1 MKAARLAIVLSVIG
15 LLLCLWLFL
24 GVAWYNFAAFMLL
37 AQPLLGLG
45 LLIFVVALSRE
56 MKRRG
61 VW

>member
-1 MKAARLAIVLSVIG
+1 LAILLSVIG

>member
-1 MKAARLAIVLSVIG
+1 VKTARLAIVLSFIG

-37 AQPLLGLG
+37 AQPLLGIG
-45 LLIFVVALSRE
+45 LLILVVALSRE

-61 VW
+61 MW